1 MTRVIISDTRPARA
15 DGRSYDRSYG
25 GGDSDDDDEKF
36 TVADCNDGMLNLFS
50 FSFGAATVICL
61 YHIDAGRDLGLM
73 N

>member
-25 GGDSDDDDEKF
+25 GGDDKKF
-36 TVADCNDGMLNLFS
+36 TVAGCNDGTFDLFL

-61 YHIDAGRDLGLM
+61 YLVDAGRDLGLM